1 MEPVNLLKP
10 PVQRSAPRPPA
21 RAPVRPLAPPPGAS
35 APPAAP
41 NPRRFAFGEIRPAM
55 AQRIGM
61 YGPGGVGK
69 TSQACRAPGPVAIF
83 DFDDSLPVLRPS
95 LGTLDIRPIQ
105 DVHTWLDL
113 REALHDPALWE
124 GIRTI
129 VIDSLTRAEQ
139 LVIAHTL
146 ATVKNDKNQPV
157 TSIEGY
163 GFGKGY
169 RHVFETVLPLLAD
182 LDAHIRAGRNVV
194 LIMHECTATVPNP
207 EGEDYIR
214 WEPRLQGQ
222 NNGNI
227 RLATKEWLD
236 HLLCIRFDLSV
247 NADGKAS
254 GGETRTIYPVESAVH
269 MAKSRSLKEPF
280 EFTEGSDELWKRL
293 YPAQGGA

>member
-10 PVQRSAPRPPA
+10 PTVKAAPRPPA
-21 RAPVRPLAPPPGAS
+21 RAPVRPPVAPATTAVP
-35 APPAAP
+35 P
-41 NPRRFAFGEIRPAM
+41 NPRRFAFGEIRPAT
-55 AQRIGM
+55 AQRVGI
-61 YGPGGVGK
+61 YGPGGIGK
-69 TSQACRAPGPVAIF
+69 SSCSCRAPGPVAIF
-83 DFDDSLPVLRPS
+83 DFDDSLPVLKPS
-95 LGTLDIRPIQ
+95 LGNLDIRPVQ

-124 GIRTI
+124 GIRTV

-139 LVIAHTL
+139 LAIAHTL
-146 ATVKNDKNQPV
+146 AAVKNDKNQPV

-169 RHVFETVLPLLAD
+169 RHVFETFLLLLGD

-194 LIMHECTATVPNP
+194 LVMHECTATVPNP

-236 HLLCIRFDLSV
+236 HLLCIRFDLTV

-269 MAKSRSLKEPF
+269 MAKSRSLKEAL
-280 EFTEGSDELWKRL
+280 EFTEGSDELWRRL
-293 YPAQGGA
+293 FASAG